1 MCACASGADARQQAT
16 ASDSCRPRA
25 PASYPQKHLVSRKDS
40 S

>member
-25 PASYPQKHLVSRKDS
+25 PEHKHLVSRKDS